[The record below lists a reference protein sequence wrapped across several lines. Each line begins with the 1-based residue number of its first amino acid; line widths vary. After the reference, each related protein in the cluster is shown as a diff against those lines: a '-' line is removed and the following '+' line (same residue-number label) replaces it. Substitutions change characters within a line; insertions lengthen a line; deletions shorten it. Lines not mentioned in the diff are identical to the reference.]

1 MARNI
6 YQITGLDDQERGF
19 SRQVEVSEEAGKYL
33 ALFRY
38 EKIRVE
44 MAGDETESATIEALI
59 HQLHQQ
65 GYTQLQTRLQFQ
77 GETYLG
83 TQEFWTEY
91 PDPIRE
97 QPESESWWR
106 KMLRSFMGNP
116 PEPPME
122 TVGED
127 QDPKG
132 HAKS

>member
-19 SRQVEVSEEAGKYL
+19 TRQIEVSDRNGAFI

-44 MAGDETESATIEALI
+44 IQEQETESATIEELI
-59 HQLHQQ
+59 GHLHQK

-83 TQEFWTEY
+83 TQELWTEHS
-91 PDPIRE
+91 DPIQE
-97 QPESESWWR
+97 QLESESWWKKIVR
-106 KMLRSFMGNP
+106 RFRGNP
-116 PEPPME
+116 TPD
-122 TVGED
+122 TVQKD
-127 QDPKG
+127 Q
-132 HAKS
+132 